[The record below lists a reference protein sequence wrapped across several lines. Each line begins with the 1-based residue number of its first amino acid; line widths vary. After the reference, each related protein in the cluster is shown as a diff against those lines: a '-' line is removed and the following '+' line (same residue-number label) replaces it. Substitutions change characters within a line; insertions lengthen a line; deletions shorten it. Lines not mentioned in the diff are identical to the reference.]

1 MYADFNYY
9 QTEYGGKVIKSADD
23 FTHFERKAERRID
36 AITGTKLQFAF
47 PKKKKD
53 KQTVKDCVCELT
65 EFLYQ
70 LDAYQRAAADSAGV
84 VEQADG
90 TVRGKVV
97 TSITS
102 GSESISY
109 SAKSSADTSLMEAA
123 KDKKVANA
131 MINSMVRDGLSGV
144 PDANGVNLL
153 YAGIPYP
160 GRRE

>member
-9 QTEYGGKVIKSADD
+9 QNEYGGKVIESADD
-23 FTHFERKAERRID
+23 FTHFGRKAERRMD
-36 AITGTKLQFAF
+36 AITGNKLQFAF
-47 PKKKKD
+47 PTKKKD
-53 KQTVKDCVCELT
+53 KEAVKDCLCELA

-70 LDAYQRAAADSAGV
+70 LDTYQRAAMDSVGV
-84 VEQADG
+84 TTQADG
-90 TVRGKVV
+90 TVTGKVI
-97 TSITS
+97 TSISS
-102 GSESISY
+102 GSESIGY
-109 SAKSSADTSLMEAA
+109 SAKGAADTSLMEAA
-123 KDKKVANA
+123 KDKKVADA